1 MWEKHRVMRLV
12 ILALLLYAL
21 VSFAAA
27 RQELE
32 RQRADTALLEQKRQ
46 GLLAEQEEL
55 KRRLQAADDPAQ
67 MRRLA
72 WEKLRLVSPDETV
85 FLFTQPNA

>member
-21 VSFAAA
+21 LSFAAA

-46 GLLAEQEEL
+46 SLEQEEL
-55 KRRLQAADDPAQ
+55 KHRLQVADDPAQ